1 MVSKIGPIPT
11 SPVFSRYIKLLS
23 PTASGQGPLSNSLTC
38 QIVSKGDNLCHFGTA
53 AKEVQ
58 SRNGVK
64 LASCSKKRSIGFLRC
79 SLGIPVTLLSR
90 LLQDSKG
97 LAGSGCGYRG
107 RLSGRA
113 FEVDHTIFAGAE
125 VTH

>member
-1 MVSKIGPIPT
+1 M
-11 SPVFSRYIKLLS
+11 
-23 PTASGQGPLSNSLTC
+23 ASGQGPSSKSPTC

-53 AKEVQ
+53 AKEALSWEWPDAHILQ
-58 SRNGVK
+58 QEKG
-64 LASCSKKRSIGFLRC
+64 ASDFSDAPW
-79 SLGIPVTLLSR
+79 GIPVTLLNR

-107 RLSGRA
+107 RLSGGA

-125 VTH
+125 VAHTGLVEHGF